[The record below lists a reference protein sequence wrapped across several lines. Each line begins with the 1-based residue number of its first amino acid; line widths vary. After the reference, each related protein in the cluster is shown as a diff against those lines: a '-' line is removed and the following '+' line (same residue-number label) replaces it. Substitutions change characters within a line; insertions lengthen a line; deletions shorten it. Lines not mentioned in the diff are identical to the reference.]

1 MISISCQHSEPLKRV
16 EHLHVLI
23 FVGEISYRNICRLDS
38 GMASATGIYLGD
50 NLFNSRI
57 EGHVSK
63 DLDMAPS
70 LINLRVMTNYF
81 IKIATS

>member
-1 MISISCQHSEPLKRV
+1 
-16 EHLHVLI
+16 
-23 FVGEISYRNICRLDS
+23 
-38 GMASATGIYLGD
+38 MASDTGTYLGD

-81 IKIATS
+81 ITLIEQLINRLCQHENLMLTH

>member
-1 MISISCQHSEPLKRV
+1 
-16 EHLHVLI
+16 
-23 FVGEISYRNICRLDS
+23 
-38 GMASATGIYLGD
+38 MASDTGTYLGD